1 MNGDSDLRATG
12 AAAMTSGAQGRT
24 AGAASPGGVRIDE
37 RPWRY
42 AQVQCE
48 RCGAVVQV
56 AKFSLRHTSVQWTAE
71 GVLRCSEFAAGIAA
85 GRTSAL
91 IATCASLRA
100 SIDSAVT
107 DGRVEV
113 LPP

>member
-1 MNGDSDLRATG
+1 MDRDQQRWPADVAS
-12 AAAMTSGAQGRT
+12 
-24 AGAASPGGVRIDE
+24 AASAAHGRAPGAVATADE

-42 AQVQCE
+42 ADVECL
-48 RCGAVVQV
+48 RCGATVQV
-56 AKFSLRHTSVQWTAE
+56 AKFSLQHTSVQWTTQ
-71 GVLRCSEFAAGIAA
+71 GVLRCAEFAAQIAA

-100 SIDSAVT
+100 SIDAAVT